1 MKCLFLLSNSPLAQN
16 YTGAAARYLQAFLAL
31 TQLGVEVHVL
41 RFLSEDNRQRII
53 AFEQAQPRS
62 QVAHYGLAQSWRD
75 VDYTWLPRFQRK
87 LEGIWRGLFRPVEYQ
102 FPETKLLLASLLTS
116 VDSLKPD
123 FILAEMTVAG
133 ALVTVSGMDLPWIYG
148 HHDWIYRDKMIRRAL
163 RVKRV
168 TLGNR
173 FSDYVARRAEIAVAR
188 NSTTAIAASQIEG
201 EEMERLGVQNVHVIP
216 TTYESVPSPSAD
228 YIPQQPIRIVHFG
241 NLKTTANAVGLCAY
255 LEKVV
260 PMLPE
265 NWGLH
270 IVGAADEADPALL
283 DKLDQVGAT
292 LVGYVADLG
301 TVLRPFDIAI
311 IPYEHNT
318 GVRTKLPLLFNY
330 AQVVVATEAAVAGSL
345 EARPGENCFVLPSLE
360 HFPDIL
366 RQLASEPMLR
376 NQIGLE
382 AKRTF
387 ERTFTLEAQLP
398 KYERV
403 LSYIAG
409 CG

>member
-1 MKCLFLLSNSPLAQN
+1 
-16 YTGAAARYLQAFLAL
+16 
-31 TQLGVEVHVL
+31 
-41 RFLSEDNRQRII
+41 
-53 AFEQAQPRS
+53 
-62 QVAHYGLAQSWRD
+62 
-75 VDYTWLPRFQRK
+75 
-87 LEGIWRGLFRPVEYQ
+87 
-102 FPETKLLLASLLTS
+102 
-116 VDSLKPD
+116 
-123 FILAEMTVAG
+123 
-133 ALVTVSGMDLPWIYG
+133 
-148 HHDWIYRDKMIRRAL
+148 
-163 RVKRV
+163 
-168 TLGNR
+168 
-173 FSDYVARRAEIAVAR
+173 
-188 NSTTAIAASQIEG
+188 
-201 EEMERLGVQNVHVIP
+201 
-216 TTYESVPSPSAD
+216 
-228 YIPQQPIRIVHFG
+228 
-241 NLKTTANAVGLCAY
+241 
-255 LEKVV
+255 
-260 PMLPE
+260 
-265 NWGLH
+265 
-270 IVGAADEADPALL
+270 
-283 DKLDQVGAT
+283 
-292 LVGYVADLG
+292 LG